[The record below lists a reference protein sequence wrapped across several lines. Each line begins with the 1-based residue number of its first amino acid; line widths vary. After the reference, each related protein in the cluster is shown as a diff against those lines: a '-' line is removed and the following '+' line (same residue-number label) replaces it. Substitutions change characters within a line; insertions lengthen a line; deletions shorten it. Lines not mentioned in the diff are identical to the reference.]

1 MGVVPTVR
9 HDDLA
14 ESQPR
19 LVQAYYPIGQ
29 NPDVYSTLLVR
40 STGDPLLL
48 ARAVRDVVLGG
59 DAAGQSVFNV
69 RTMDDRLRGSL
80 ATRRLSVSLVGLFSG
95 LALALAALGLYG
107 TLAYAV
113 AQRTREIGIRLALG
127 AQRAEVFRLIIRE
140 GMSLVGIG
148 LIAGLAVALVLGRL
162 LANLLYEVGAHDPFT
177 LTVVALVLIVAALTA
192 CLLPA
197 RRAMRV
203 DPIVALRYE

>member
-1 MGVVPTVR
+1 
-9 HDDLA
+9 
-14 ESQPR
+14 
-19 LVQAYYPIGQ
+19 
-29 NPDVYSTLLVR
+29 
-40 STGDPLLL
+40 
-48 ARAVRDVVLGG
+48 
-59 DAAGQSVFNV
+59 
-69 RTMDDRLRGSL
+69 MDDRLRGSL

-113 AQRTREIGIRLALG
+113 VQRTREIGIRLALG

-148 LIAGLAVALVLGRL
+148 LIAGLTVALVLGRL
-162 LANLLYEVGAHDPFT
+162 LANFLYEVGAHDPFT